1 MHLFDPWWPV
11 LLNLAQI
18 IALIL
23 GITFFVAQ
31 LIVAVAEAVKIVGG
45 LLRRLF
51 STRERLPLERSPQPS
66 LTQTEG
72 LPLAVGADDQ
82 DRVGRE
88 LGAQKG
94 EEQLMQQKQQGG

>member
-1 MHLFDPWWPV
+1 MHLFDLWWPV

-18 IALIL
+18 VALIL

-31 LIVAVAEAVKIVGG
+31 LIVAVAEAVKILGG

-51 STRERLPLERSPQPS
+51 SSRERPPLERGLQPS
-66 LTQTEG
+66 LIEG
-72 LPLAVGADDQ
+72 LRPVAGVDDQ
-82 DRVGRE
+82 DLAGRE

-94 EEQLMQQKQQGG
+94 EEQLMQQKGE